1 MGGKEFKM
9 KKQIVAIL
17 AATTMAVATFG
28 VASIME
34 QTPHHYELHIV
45 KSGDTLD
52 NIILDANKGGN
63 VTFDVRDAEAIA
75 VRESAKMEGGAV
87 SRQLQIGDKVAV
99 PIYR

>member
-1 MGGKEFKM
+1 M
-9 KKQIVAIL
+9 KKVFVAIL

-28 VASIME
+28 IATLAE
-34 QTPHHYELHIV
+34 QTPHHYSLYIV

-52 NIILDANKGGN
+52 DIILKANEGGD
-63 VTFDVRDAEAIA
+63 VYFDVRDAESYSLS
-75 VRESAKMEGGAV
+75 ESKKMEGGAT

>member
-1 MGGKEFKM
+1 M
-9 KKQIVAIL
+9 KKLIVATMT
-17 AATTMAVATFG
+17 AVVMATATFG
-28 VASIME
+28 VASVVE

-75 VRESAKMEGGAV
+75 VRESKKMEGGAT
-87 SRQLQIGDKVAV
+87 SRQLQVGDKIAV

>member
-1 MGGKEFKM
+1 M
-9 KKQIVAIL
+9 KKLIVATMT
-17 AATTMAVATFG
+17 AVVMATATFG
-28 VASIME
+28 IATFAE

-63 VTFDVRDAEAIA
+63 VTFDIRDAEAIA
-75 VRESAKMEGGAV
+75 VRESKKMEGGAV
-87 SRQLQIGDKVAV
+87 SRQLQIGEKVAV

>member
-1 MGGKEFKM
+1 M
-9 KKQIVAIL
+9 KKLIVATMT
-17 AATTMAVATFG
+17 AVVMATATFCVATF
-28 VASIME
+28 AE

-87 SRQLQIGDKVAV
+87 SRQLQIGEKVAV